1 MCYCLHAENS
11 TLIDVNTAWAT
22 PDGSWTGAWGDE
34 TEGGKGSWRFAANCF
49 FFFFFNFIGYWL
61 LGGLSLRYGV
71 LLVCHA
77 CNFMSPNANCTPSE
91 TPNP

>member
-1 MCYCLHAENS
+1 MSILHGLPLMAAGQVRGEMR
-11 TLIDVNTAWAT
+11 LREVRV
-22 PDGSWTGAWGDE
+22 PGALLPIV
-34 TEGGKGSWRFAANCF
+34 F